1 MRQTLVLHPVAT
13 GRGAC
18 ARPVRRMDIGR
29 AVRAALIAGGL
40 LAYAFAL
47 CAFAAGLWTIAFT
60 AG

>member
-1 MRQTLVLHPVAT
+1 
-13 GRGAC
+13 
-18 ARPVRRMDIGR
+18 MDIGR

>member
-13 GRGAC
+13 GPEAC

-47 CAFAAGLWTIAFT
+47 SAFAAGLWTIAFT